1 MTEEELI
8 SHIRTVPDFP
18 VKGIKFCDITTLMK
32 DAQCLAEVIDRLYEH
47 YKGKGITKVVGI
59 ESRGFLVGPAL
70 AARLG
75 AGFVMARKMGKLPS
89 DSLVEKY
96 TKEYGHDS
104 IEIHKDAITEDDVC
118 LLHDDLLATGGTAAA
133 CRRLVDKFNP
143 RKVYMSFVI
152 DIYDCPRLPEYP
164 SDVPVYSVVHVSE
177 K

>member
-1 MTEEELI
+1 MTQQELI

-18 VKGIKFCDITTLMK
+18 VKGIKFWDITTLMK
-32 DAQCLAEVIDRLYEH
+32 DAQCLKEVIDRMYEE
-47 YKGKGITKVVGI
+47 YKDKGITKVVGI
-59 ESRGFLVGPAL
+59 ESRGFIIGPAL

-89 DSLVEKY
+89 ESLVETY

-104 IEIHKDAITEDDVC
+104 IEINKDAITSDDVC
-118 LLHDDLLATGGTAAA
+118 LLHDDLLATGGTMAA
-133 CRRLVDKFNP
+133 CLRLVNKFNP
-143 RKVYMSFVI
+143 RKAYLSYVI

-164 SDVPVYSVVHVSE
+164 TDVPSYSVVQVSE